1 MNSGFKFRLE
11 KVLTFQEDC
20 EKAAHRKFV
29 SAQNLL
35 QASQEELA
43 QLKYELTDVC
53 NGQTTEDGATFD
65 LNSRLLSSRYADY
78 LTGCIIGA
86 EKTVFEKETEVI
98 KERFQLEAKMK
109 ERKIL
114 SSLKDKKSAAYNL
127 ECKLAEQKQNDEF
140 ATIGFCRR

>member
-1 MNSGFKFRLE
+1 MSSGFKFRLE
-11 KVLTFQEDC
+11 KVLTFQEDS
-20 EKAAHRKFV
+20 EKAAQLKFV
-29 SAQNLL
+29 SAQNSL
-35 QASQEELA
+35 QASQAELA
-43 QLKYELTDVC
+43 QLKDDLTDVC
-53 NGQTTEDGATFD
+53 NGQITKGGVTFD

-86 EKTVFEKETEVI
+86 EKTVQEKETEVI

-114 SSLKDKKSAAYNL
+114 SSLKDKKSATYNL
-127 ECKLAEQKQNDEF
+127 ECKRVEQKQNDEF